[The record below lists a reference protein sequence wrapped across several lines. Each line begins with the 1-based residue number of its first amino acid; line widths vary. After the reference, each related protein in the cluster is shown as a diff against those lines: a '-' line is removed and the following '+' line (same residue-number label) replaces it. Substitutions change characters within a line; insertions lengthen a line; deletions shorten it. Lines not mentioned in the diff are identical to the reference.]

1 MPLSSPTE
9 RTEQHTRT
17 YDFRGYERK
26 DGLWDIEGRLMDVK
40 TYSFRNEF
48 RGEIAPGDPVH
59 DMWIRLTITEDFE
72 VKAIEVVTDKSPFA
86 ICPAVA
92 PNFQRIVGTKIGM
105 GWKGQIRKLL
115 AGSEGCTHLVEMLGA
130 MATVAYQALYPKL
143 IKKRPPRETGQKPAL
158 LNTCHAFSSDGDIA
172 RKEWPEF
179 YTGD

>member
-1 MPLSSPTE
+1 MPLSNPTE

-17 YDFRGYERK
+17 YDFRGYERT
-26 DGLWDIEGRLMDVK
+26 DGLWDIEARLMDVK

-72 VKAIEVVTDKSPFA
+72 VKEIEVVTDQSPFA

-115 AGSEGCTHLVEMLGA
+115 AGSEGCTHLVENAGLHGHRRLSGTLSEIDQEA
-130 MATVAYQALYPKL
+130 RATPG
-143 IKKRPPRETGQKPAL
+143 RPETL
-158 LNTCHAFSSDGDIA
+158 LAEHLS
-172 RKEWPEF
+172 RLQQRR
-179 YTGD
+179 